1 MNPIPSYADLPTYPL
16 GSFTMQY
23 SLPSRYLNIIQRVG
37 MACDKERASPI
48 LGCVLVRVTANG
60 AVTIG
65 ATDGKILADCHV
77 VGENEPEQAGD
88 FIIPWG
94 NAIEVRK
101 WVGEAV
107 KSAKKDPRPAMLN
120 LKIEGRDLSLE
131 FRGMSIRTR
140 VVDGT
145 FPSYQN
151 ALDRDGTSPARG
163 ALNAD
168 HLARIHDI
176 ICDGQANRS
185 AVKIRQGRGWVFEA
199 LNAAN
204 TDGVRCLIMP
214 MSMPDDGNLEV
225 KPIEVHP
232 DRLREL
238 EGYEAQVKAGL
249 SSTNP
254 DPALVEAT
262 QAAQAKVSALEGEI
276 VELRHKLSQAL
287 ANAVQPAPSP
297 LVRWRPSNQ
306 KKQLTAAGLDVAM
319 LKEAGFRWID
329 MMWMGETQECRAL
342 YERIIA
348 VAP

>member
-1 MNPIPSYADLPTYPL
+1 
-16 GSFTMQY
+16 MQY
-23 SLPSRYLNIIQRVG
+23 SLPSRYLSIIQRVG
-37 MACDKERASPI
+37 LACDKERTSPI
-48 LGCVLVRVTANG
+48 LGCVLVRVTDKG

-88 FIIPWG
+88 FLIPWG
-94 NAIEVRK
+94 NALEVRK
-101 WVGEAV
+101 WVGEAA

-120 LKIEGRDLSLE
+120 LKIEGRDLCLE
-131 FRGMSIRTR
+131 FRGASMRTR
-140 VVDGT
+140 VVEGT
-145 FPSYQN
+145 FPAYQN
-151 ALDRDGTSPARG
+151 ALDRDCTSPARV

-168 HLARIHDI
+168 YLARVHDI
-176 ICDGQANRS
+176 ICDGQAHRS
-185 AVKIRQGRGWVFEA
+185 AVKIRQGRGWIFEA
-199 LNAAN
+199 LNASN

-214 MSMPDDGNLEV
+214 VSMPDDGNLEL

-238 EGYEAQVKAGL
+238 ESYESQVKAGL

-254 DPALVEAT
+254 DPALVEAAK
-262 QAAQAKVSALEGEI
+262 AAQAKVSALEGEI

-287 ANAVQPAPSP
+287 SNAVQPAPSP

-306 KKQLTAAGLDVAM
+306 TSQLNAARLNVKD
-319 LKEAGFRWID
+319 LKAAGFRWID
-329 MMWMGETQECRAL
+329 NCWMGETEECRIL
-342 YERIIA
+342 YNKIVA